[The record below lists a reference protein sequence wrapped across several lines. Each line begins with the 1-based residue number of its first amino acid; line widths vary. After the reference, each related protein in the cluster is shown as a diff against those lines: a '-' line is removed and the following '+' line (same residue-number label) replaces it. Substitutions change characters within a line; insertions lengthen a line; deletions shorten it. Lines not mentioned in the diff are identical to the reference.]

1 MGVRE
6 IDRFLQQ
13 WQMDARDLR
22 RRTILEP
29 TPPGTGEVVCPVAP
43 SSRMDVLGHGG
54 GSGKG
59 PPYHWPVGR
68 RLRRG
73 RAPVLD
79 FRAVR
84 GPPPPALSVK
94 EPPARSGIEL
104 ANWNWKVVHQFVSG
118 RFGISLSRSSCLN
131 YPRLHEGRLCTAW
144 DLF

>member
-29 TPPGTGEVVCPVAP
+29 TPPGAGEVVCPVAP

-54 GSGKG
+54 GSGEG
-59 PPYHWPVGR
+59 PPIPLAG
-68 RLRRG
+68 
-73 RAPVLD
+73 
-79 FRAVR
+79 
-84 GPPPPALSVK
+84 GPPPSARAGPRSRFSSSPGPPRALSVK
-94 EPPARSGIEL
+94 EPPARSDIEL